1 MLVATAIR
9 NPEGEWGKQ
18 EQEVTQLT
26 KKRKKNITLEIGMDS
41 KERILIYNW
50 TVKSARKW
58 KIIKQKQKQGNE
70 KNRKKNIQKSE
81 IGSREWEKGTGET

>member
-1 MLVATAIR
+1 
-9 NPEGEWGKQ
+9 
-18 EQEVTQLT
+18 
-26 KKRKKNITLEIGMDS
+26 
-41 KERILIYNW
+41 
-50 TVKSARKW
+50 VKSARKW